1 MDQSQHPCV
10 PVDHLERCLSS
21 IGLNFRSV
29 SIQINKGH
37 RIGFIFV
44 VHEVIYSFGFIWII
58 RNVLLRKGTADILS
72 KRGVKGFL
80 EFAGCRLCDWHLIR
94 GEAGRFQAKIPPDAK
109 EKEVRFAAGL
119 EQPSV
124 TKAENE
130 STAKRNFILAG
141 SIAQFFSRPIA
152 ILLQADC
159 LRSRNEGVGLV

>member
-1 MDQSQHPCV
+1 MYFSAKV
-10 PVDHLERCLSS
+10 LLT
-21 IGLNFRSV
+21 F
-29 SIQINKGH
+29 
-37 RIGFIFV
+37 F
-44 VHEVIYSFGFIWII
+44 
-58 RNVLLRKGTADILS
+58 RNVALRDFLNLQVADCVI
-72 KRGVKGFL
+72 GN
-80 EFAGCRLCDWHLIR
+80 LIR